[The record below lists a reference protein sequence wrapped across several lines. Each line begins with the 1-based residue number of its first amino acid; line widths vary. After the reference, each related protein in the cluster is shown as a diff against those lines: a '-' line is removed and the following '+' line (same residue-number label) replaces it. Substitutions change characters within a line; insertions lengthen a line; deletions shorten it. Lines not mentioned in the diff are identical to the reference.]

1 MLRSLKDIK
10 KFEIKPRVIG
20 DTIVVTLEDLKKS
33 KVVLE
38 QVEAIRKQH
47 KNE

>member
-1 MLRSLKDIK
+1 MKSLKDIK
-10 KFEIKPRVIG
+10 EFEIKPRVIR
-20 DTIVVTLEDLKKS
+20 DNIVVTLEDLKKS

-38 QVEAIRKQH
+38 QVQAIRNQL